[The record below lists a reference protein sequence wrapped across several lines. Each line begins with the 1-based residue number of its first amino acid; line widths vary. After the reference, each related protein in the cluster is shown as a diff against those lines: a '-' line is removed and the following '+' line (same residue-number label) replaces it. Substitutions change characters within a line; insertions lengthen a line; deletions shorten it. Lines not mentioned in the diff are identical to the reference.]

1 MPYTRRVKEKTPM
14 IQIFGSR
21 KCRDTQKAL
30 RFFKD
35 RGIGVQFRD
44 ILEKAPSPGE
54 LDDVARAVG
63 GYDILVDKAGKKAQ
77 DRGLAFMEYDAREEI
92 LQDPLLLRT
101 PVVRAGKG
109 SAAVGADEAAWLSFA
124 EHEAASKP

>member
-1 MPYTRRVKEKTPM
+1 M
-14 IQIFGSR
+14 IQIFGTK

-44 ILEKAPSPGE
+44 IAEKAPSPGE

-63 GYDILVDKAGKKAQ
+63 GYGRLVDQAGKRAA

-92 LQDPLLLRT
+92 LQDPLLLKT
-101 PVVRAGKG
+101 PIVRAGKG
-109 SAAVGADEAAWLSFA
+109 LASVGSDEAAWLSFA
-124 EHEAASKP
+124 RNEAAKLP